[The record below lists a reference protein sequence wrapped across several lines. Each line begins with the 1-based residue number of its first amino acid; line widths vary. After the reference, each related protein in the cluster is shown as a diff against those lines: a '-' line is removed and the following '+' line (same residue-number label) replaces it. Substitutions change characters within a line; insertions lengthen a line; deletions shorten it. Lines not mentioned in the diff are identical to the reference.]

1 MKLLVSEDS
10 FGGALLRAVLY
21 IRDDAAA
28 DRATS
33 VGRFRAPR
41 QPRKNR
47 RNKIGCGR
55 SQADRNEQKVSTLLV
70 YAHQTS

>member
-33 VGRFRAPR
+33 VGRFRAPPAAAEKPPQQDR
-41 QPRKNR
+41 M
-47 RNKIGCGR
+47 R
-55 SQADRNEQKVSTLLV
+55 SEPS
-70 YAHQTS
+70 